1 MKKLYLYPRYRQEVS
16 ETLQSRNTPE
26 VIELLQPLNRSMK
39 QVQGI
44 ILVIIESCI
53 KELKR

>member
-1 MKKLYLYPRYRQEVS
+1 MKKLYLYPRYRPEVC